1 MLTLAVAL
9 LGVAPAEAA
18 SPKVR
23 HAEGLLLV
31 PNNGWTKFSPN
42 GDGSQDR
49 TGFSYRPTR
58 RATVQVTVRD
68 ARGAVVRA
76 ANLGKQAGGWHY
88 WTWNGRNRHGAY
100 VRDGA
105 YRVTF
110 TATATRHGKQL
121 RDSDTSRA
129 VARTR
134 FDRSPNGIVFVPGV
148 YLDRD
153 AIYRDT
159 TYFKDEFS
167 WNGEFYRTSMQGSLG
182 SRGASRITGPDGG
195 VVYERGERY
204 DGDNQDNTWDGT
216 DEDGVRV
223 PAGTYTLVNTWV
235 DLYGNHLS
243 VTKPLVV
250 GDGSRVEQHHSVTV
264 TPAEARVG
272 TATEPFE
279 FLAGSHKTGFYLT
292 YACPPRA
299 SDRFPA
305 GALSFALY
313 DPRCT
318 VSDDTFKVA
327 LPVDLDLTFDTV
339 TLTAVGGPTTPGGEG
354 SATLGLTLFTPPART
369 AAGDEATTV
378 VQTKRGQFQPP
389 ANDVTWYVR
398 RETGGY
404 DFKSFTV
411 DIYHYEP
418 PA

>member
-1 MLTLAVAL
+1 
-9 LGVAPAEAA
+9 
-18 SPKVR
+18 VR
-23 HAEGLLLV
+23 
-31 PNNGWTKFSPN
+31 T
-42 GDGSQDR
+42 
-49 TGFSYRPTR
+49 
-58 RATVQVTVRD
+58 
-68 ARGAVVRA
+68 
-76 ANLGKQAGGWHY
+76 ANLGKQTRGEHD
-88 WTWNGRNRHGAY
+88 WTWHGRNRHGSY
-100 VRDGA
+100 VRDGV

-110 TATATRHGKQL
+110 TATATRHGKRV
-121 RDSDTSRA
+121 RDSDTYRA

-134 FDRSPNGIVFVPGV
+134 FDMSPLGQAFTPRV

-159 TYFKDEFS
+159 TYFKDEFHWGGAEYVTKGDAS
-167 WNGEFYRTSMQGSLG
+167 PEST
-182 SRGASRITGPDGG
+182 GASRITGPDGE
-195 VVYERGERY
+195 VVYEHE
-204 DGDNQDNTWDGT
+204 DNWMKPRLPWDGT
-216 DEDGVRV
+216 DQDGARV
-223 PAGTYTLVNTWV
+223 PAGTYTLVNTWT

-250 GDGSRVEQHHSVTV
+250 ADGSRVEQHHSITV

-272 TATEPFE
+272 TATEPYE
-279 FLAGSHKTGFYLT
+279 FDDDGRFGDHLS

-339 TLTAVGGPTTPGGEG
+339 TLTAVGGPTTVGGEG
-354 SATLGLTLFTPPART
+354 SATLGLTRPSTPT
-369 AAGDEATTV
+369 VTTGAGDEATTV
-378 VQTKRGQFQPP
+378 VQTKRGQSQDPV
-389 ANDVTWYVR
+389 NDVTWRVSR
-398 RETGGY
+398 KTGGY
-404 DFKSFTV
+404 DITSFTV